1 MNKTP
6 LFALLA
12 LLAFGLLTYLY
23 FTPSYQGAFLAQYE
37 LSRGEYK
44 EAERLAQES
53 LGLDPYNRLAMSV
66 LKEAKKEREW
76 QGLLRE
82 AKERKGEIE
91 RSLGA
96 RLSLEQK
103 RRLEWLVK
111 MTLEQFASM
120 GSGAPS
126 SLELKEE
133 RERLE
138 SWYKRLDRELKAL

>member
-53 LGLDPYNRLAMSV
+53 LGLDPYNRLA
-66 LKEAKKEREW
+66 
-76 QGLLRE
+76 
-82 AKERKGEIE
+82 
-91 RSLGA
+91 
-96 RLSLEQK
+96 
-103 RRLEWLVK
+103 
-111 MTLEQFASM
+111 
-120 GSGAPS
+120 
-126 SLELKEE
+126 
-133 RERLE
+133 
-138 SWYKRLDRELKAL
+138 

>member
-1 MNKTP
+1 
-6 LFALLA
+6 
-12 LLAFGLLTYLY
+12 
-23 FTPSYQGAFLAQYE
+23 
-37 LSRGEYK
+37 
-44 EAERLAQES
+44 
-53 LGLDPYNRLAMSV
+53 MSV

-91 RSLGA
+91 HSLGIK
-96 RLSLEQK
+96 LSLEQK